1 MAYFP
6 MYVDITEQK
15 CLVVGGGRVA
25 LRKVQVLLDFGANVF
40 VVAKEISGDI
50 KAKAKELEQS
60 PERLILHEKEFEENE
75 LKGASLVIVAT
86 SDNALNARIS
96 ALCHQKGIP
105 VNVVDD
111 KEKCSFI
118 FPSYVKE
125 GNLVGAFSSGGNSP
139 VLAKYLKDKTSDF
152 LTPGLGK
159 LNDLL
164 GEWRSTII
172 NKVPDEAGRKAV
184 FERILDYYIASG
196 KLPSEAEILIMLE
209 Q

>member
-1 MAYFP
+1 MPYFP
-6 MYVDITEQK
+6 MFVDITGQK

-25 LRKVQVLLDFGANVF
+25 LRKVQVLLDFSANVL
-40 VVAKEISGDI
+40 VVAKEITDDI
-50 KAKAKELEQS
+50 KTIAEELEQS
-60 PERLILHEKEFEENE
+60 PVRLILQEKEFEETDIE
-75 LKGASLVIVAT
+75 GTSIVVVAT
-86 SDNALNARIS
+86 SDNHLNARIS

-125 GNLVGAFSSGGNSP
+125 GDLVGAFSSGGNSP
-139 VLAKYLKDKTSDF
+139 VLAKYLKDKTTGF
-152 LTPGLGK
+152 LTPGLGE

-164 GEWRSTII
+164 GEWRMTII
-172 NKVPDEAGRKAV
+172 NQMPDESGRKAV
-184 FERILDYYIASG
+184 FKRILDFYIKSG
-196 KLPSEAEILIMLE
+196 KLPSEDEILIMLE